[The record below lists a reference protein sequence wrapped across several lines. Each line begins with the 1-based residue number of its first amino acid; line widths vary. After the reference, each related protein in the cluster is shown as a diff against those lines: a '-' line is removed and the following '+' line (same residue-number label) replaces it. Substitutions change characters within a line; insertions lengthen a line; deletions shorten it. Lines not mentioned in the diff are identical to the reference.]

1 MDGVDA
7 AVPVRADAAT
17 RAPAAEPV
25 PEARR
30 PRRRRGRL
38 AFDLTALAVVGVLLL
53 GAIGATTAVAYQ
65 DLYSP
70 SAFVTRYLDLL
81 GQGRAADAL
90 AVPGVPI
97 DSADLD
103 AAGLPITASEAL
115 LRRAALAP
123 LTDVAAVGEEER
135 GDLVYVTVT
144 YTAGGHP
151 GTTTFQ
157 VERSGWVGLAPTWRF
172 AQSPLAIVDLT
183 LRGATAFS
191 VNGFAI
197 DTRQV
202 SAEGVDADPLDPVP
216 LLVFSPGLYSI
227 SVDTAVS
234 ASPGVAVLSDTPQA
248 DIPVDIQTE
257 PTAEFTRV
265 VQEQV
270 ESFLTDCATQQVLKP
285 TGCPFGLEVRNR
297 IVEPPVWSIV
307 QQPTVA
313 LSPDGANWAI
323 GRTEAVAHVV
333 VDIQSIFDGSIR
345 HVDEDVPFV
354 LAGTITMLPD
364 GTASIAVSPTD

>member
-1 MDGVDA
+1 M
-7 AVPVRADAAT
+7 
-17 RAPAAEPV
+17 
-25 PEARR
+25 
-30 PRRRRGRL
+30 
-38 AFDLTALAVVGVLLL
+38 
-53 GAIGATTAVAYQ
+53 
-65 DLYSP
+65 
-70 SAFVTRYLDLL
+70 
-81 GQGRAADAL
+81 
-90 AVPGVPI
+90 
-97 DSADLD
+97 
-103 AAGLPITASEAL
+103 
-115 LRRAALAP
+115 
-123 LTDVAAVGEEER
+123 
-135 GDLVYVTVT
+135 
-144 YTAGGHP
+144 
-151 GTTTFQ
+151 
-157 VERSGWVGLAPTWRF
+157 RF

-202 SAEGVDADPLDPVP
+202 SAEGVAADPLDPVP

-307 QQPTVA
+307 QQPTVV